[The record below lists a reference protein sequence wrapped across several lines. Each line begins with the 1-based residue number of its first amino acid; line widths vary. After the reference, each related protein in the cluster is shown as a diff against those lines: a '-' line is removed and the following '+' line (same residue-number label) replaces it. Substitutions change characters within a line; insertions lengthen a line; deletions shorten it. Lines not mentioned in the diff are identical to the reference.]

1 VGRVAARRR
10 APALSPLARA
20 VTRFNASDAARTV
33 AGLTRTLG
41 APRVSVGAAAGA
53 PGRVRVT
60 AAWELCW
67 YQWTVDLDQP
77 GEPVAA
83 IAKGVEMSQL
93 DGPARQWNA
102 RADARGRLALGAR
115 VPCPS

>member
-1 VGRVAARRR
+1 MAI
-10 APALSPLARA
+10 
-20 VTRFNASDAARTV
+20 FNASEAARTV
-33 AGLTRTLG
+33 TGLTRTLG
-41 APRVSVGAAAGA
+41 APRVSVGAASGA

-77 GEPVAA
+77 GEPVSA
-83 IAKGVEMSQL
+83 IARGSEISQL

-102 RADARGRLALGAR
+102 RSDARGRLGLGAPVR
-115 VPCPS
+115 CPS